1 MSHIIYGYVL
11 SEKSLSFITSC
22 FHSSL
27 KTIPKL
33 TVSLNPITNLILIPT
48 MESSFQFTGKKELSL
63 YFQFYHVYTSKLS
76 RHVLTSNLLEHIIL
90 IIFFKSENYYCVPR
104 TFLCNLQIATHW
116 ILTHISEQSLISIS
130 QKRWLRPTD
139 RVAQDPARE
148 QSSRNWLSPTRA
160 PSVDLYDWVSNT
172 WLWEP

>member
-90 IIFFKSENYYCVPR
+90 IIFFKRWKLLLCAKDFSMQFTNSNSLNPNTHFWAEPYFYFSEKMTETYR
-104 TFLCNLQIATHW
+104 
-116 ILTHISEQSLISIS
+116 
-130 QKRWLRPTD
+130 
-139 RVAQDPARE
+139 
-148 QSSRNWLSPTRA
+148 QSSPGSSQRT
-160 PSVDLYDWVSNT
+160 
-172 WLWEP
+172 EF